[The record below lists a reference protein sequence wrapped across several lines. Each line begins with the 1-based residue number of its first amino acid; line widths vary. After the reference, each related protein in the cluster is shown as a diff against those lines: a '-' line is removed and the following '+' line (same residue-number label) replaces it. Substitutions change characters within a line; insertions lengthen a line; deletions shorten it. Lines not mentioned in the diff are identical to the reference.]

1 MRGAKL
7 AAAAQQAGV
16 EAQGPSAK
24 AKDFGLLRDPA
35 PQGPPRVGPCAS
47 RKFCVRGL
55 GGSPPKS
62 PGGGLI
68 LRLRR
73 LQQFVLLSF

>member
-35 PQGPPRVGPCAS
+35 PKGLQELGPAPHANSV
-47 RKFCVRGL
+47 
-55 GGSPPKS
+55 
-62 PGGGLI
+62 
-68 LRLRR
+68 
-73 LQQFVLLSF
+73 